1 MVIFTDNLYKYYIN
15 QSQHFSLE
23 KLYPIRGFSII
34 ITTRSKL
41 KLIAIKV
48 GDYFESLIK
57 PLIINRSL
65 EKFVGAFQEK
75 NVNNFE
81 KKLDKQNSKVIQLET
96 KIVIQ
101 DNAFQKLEIKCDDNK
116 QYGRRLCV
124 RYVYE

>member
-41 KLIAIKV
+41 KLIVVKV

-57 PLIINRSL
+57 PLIINWSL

-75 NVNNFE
+75 SVNNFE
-81 KKLDKQNSKVIQLET
+81 KKLDEQNAKVI
-96 KIVIQ
+96 
-101 DNAFQKLEIKCDDNK
+101 
-116 QYGRRLCV
+116 
-124 RYVYE
+124 